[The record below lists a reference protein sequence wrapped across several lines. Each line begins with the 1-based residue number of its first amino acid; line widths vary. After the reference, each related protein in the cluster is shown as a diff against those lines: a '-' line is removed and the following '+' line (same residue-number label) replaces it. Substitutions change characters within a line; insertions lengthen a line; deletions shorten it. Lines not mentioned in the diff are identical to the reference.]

1 MKQWPMLTNPDP
13 EQTDFDRPDL
23 ARPGPAART
32 AALIVGTGLW
42 LVCGLLVLSALGMAD
57 HFAAG
62 WKNQYGWL
70 GSPSPVLAVDLAV
83 GQSLPRPPGPLEF
96 ISVRTATHLQNP
108 TGRLELR
115 LLRGPDAP
123 KTVREMEQRTIR
135 YKTVAGQTVKD
146 NFAWRWNFPRA
157 DYGSGL
163 YLLARRLTKPT
174 SPISLWLDRAGAW
187 PGPSAE
193 VLRLDDRGKVTAQPA
208 SGHLTLILGSR
219 PTLANLVQRRPVW
232 LAAWGLIWLGLG
244 LWRLRRGDP
253 ARLARRF
260 DRFRGNKRP
269 IRALYYLLLLAGAA
283 AFTFWYFQATDEYYQ
298 ADLTAL
304 THFEADTPFQYRLL
318 IPYLAQTVLF
328 YWEPVVRFLSGGVIN
343 CDRTPDLIRIYFV
356 ITTCSIYGLVLAMR
370 AYLSLSLTRRWASW
384 SALLVFYPLY
394 WNYCRL
400 SEHYYAYDMSAMAL
414 FTLALYLI
422 LTERWKL
429 FYAVFLV
436 AAVNR
441 DTSAF
446 ISVAFLVLTLRR
458 DRLAWV
464 CGQIALQAALWLAI
478 KLGIQMLFAGNG
490 GQGAFEIHWPET
502 RGIVG
507 DLLRGRFHERP
518 MRLLSSYGW
527 LWTLLP
533 LTVWKAPRHMKKLL
547 LLVPPFY
554 AIMAVVAVFDE
565 IRIYNEMV
573 PLILGPV
580 VVGGRRLAEAVSG
593 KYWPA
598 DRSGP

>member
-1 MKQWPMLTNPDP
+1 MLTTSNP
-13 EQTDFDRPDL
+13 EQTDSNRPDL
-23 ARPGPAART
+23 VRPGPAARA
-32 AALIVGTGLW
+32 AALVVGPGLW

-70 GSPSPVLAVDLAV
+70 GSPSPVLAVDLAM

-115 LLRGPDAP
+115 LLKGPDAP

-135 YKTVAGQTVKD
+135 YKTVAGHTIRD

-157 DYGSGL
+157 DFGSGL
-163 YLLARRLTKPT
+163 YLIARRLTQPA

-187 PGPSAE
+187 PGRSAQ
-193 VLRLDDRGKVTAQPA
+193 VLRLDNQGGVTAQPA
-208 SGHLTLILGSR
+208 AGHLTLFLGSR
-219 PTLANLVQRRPVW
+219 PSLANLVQRRPVW
-232 LAAWGLIWLGLG
+232 LAAWGLAWIGLG
-244 LWRLRRGDP
+244 LWRLRRGDL
-253 ARLARRF
+253 ARLARRLG
-260 DRFRGNKRP
+260 RTGGNRSLVRP
-269 IRALYYLLLLAGAA
+269 LYHGLVLLGAMV
-283 AFTFWYFQATDEYYQ
+283 FTVHYFQSTVEYYR

-304 THFEADTPFQYRLL
+304 TNFEADTPFQYRLL

-328 YWEPVVRFLSGGVIN
+328 YWEPVIQFLSGGVID
-343 CDRTPDLIRIYFV
+343 CDRVIDLTLIHFV
-356 ITTCSIYGLVLAMR
+356 VTTVSIYGLVLALG
-370 AYLSLSLTRRWASW
+370 AYLSLSLPRK
-384 SALLVFYPLY
+384 SAPWLALIVFYPLY

-400 SEHYYAYDMSAMAL
+400 NQLYYAYDMSAMAL

-422 LTERWKL
+422 LTERWTL

-464 CGQIALQAALWLAI
+464 CGHIALQAALWLAI

-490 GQGAFEIHWPET
+490 GQGAFEIHWSET
-502 RGIVG
+502 REMVG
-507 DLLRGRFHERP
+507 NLLHGRFYERP

-547 LLVPPFY
+547 LLIPPFY

-565 IRIYNEMV
+565 VRIYNEMV

-580 VVGGRRLAEAVSG
+580 IAGGWGLAETVLG
-593 KYWPA
+593 KYRAAGRAKP
-598 DRSGP
+598 